1 MKATSEVTRDTPED
15 MDANSASSILAD
27 YDGLPIS
34 PLVGSKL
41 FESSFEAGAD
51 FSKAVRI
58 IQTDQ
63 ALTIRILK
71 IVNSPFYGLRG
82 KVNTLSHALAM
93 LGAEAVNTLIRSEDR
108 YRTGPVPRTR
118 EIIDKYFFWQHA
130 LTTAII
136 AETISKNLGYDI
148 PEEAFVAGLLHDMGK
163 IFLEMKDPEAY
174 GAVARDM
181 VKNEDPVPVIEH
193 HRFGIDH
200 AEVGGRMAE
209 RWNLPH
215 TLQAAIL
222 HHHTPLQN
230 GQVPGLDRKSSE
242 LVSIITYADF
252 VAWSQGLGS
261 VENGHIPVH
270 NHPPKNIINVLKTC
284 LEQIMDEVN
293 TRLRAVGEMFNL
305 KTSGIHDF
313 NAVFREHM
321 PDRRPAPSPAEI
333 LEEQIEGLSAL
344 NEIIREIRRL
354 DREDKI
360 FNTMM
365 HGIHSKL
372 GFDRV
377 IHFRLNRA
385 NNEVVGNKRVDCTEI
400 PIDISR
406 VSFVLGIDEE
416 GISRCLMT
424 QRPVRLKRTGQDT
437 KVLDILGVN
446 EAVAAPLVINDRAQG
461 VIIADAFLSGR
472 PTSPEHIEAL
482 GLVCLEAGM
491 AVENRQLI
499 SRSKELQELAEKD
512 ELTSVNNRRYA
523 IQMCKQ
529 ELERAQQ
536 ESTPLSIVM
545 IDIDHFKLFNDT
557 YGHQAGDFV
566 LREVAKHIEITSRKS
581 DIIGR
586 YGGEEFLVLLPDTP
600 LERCIVYAERLRA
613 VVEDY
618 GKEIKQ
624 IFPECDLTISIG
636 VTSLKHPCSPDLD
649 DFLERVDKA
658 LYSAKERGR
667 NRVCVDQ

>member
-1 MKATSEVTRDTPED
+1 
-15 MDANSASSILAD
+15 MDASSANDFLAN

-34 PLVGSKL
+34 PLVSSRL
-41 FESSFEAGAD
+41 FESSLKAGAE
-51 FSKAVRI
+51 FGEVVRI

-63 ALTIRILK
+63 ALSLRILK
-71 IVNSPFYGLRG
+71 IVNSPFYGLRS

-93 LGAEAVNTLIRSEDR
+93 LGSRAVNAIIRGEDR
-108 YRTGPVPRTR
+108 YRTNPVSRSK
-118 EIIDKYFFWQHA
+118 EAIDKYFFWQHA
-130 LTTAII
+130 LTTAVI
-136 AETISKNLGYDI
+136 AEAISNNLGYDI
-148 PEEAFVAGLLHDMGK
+148 PEEAYVAGLLHDMGK
-163 IFLEMKDPEAY
+163 IFLEMKDPETYA
-174 GAVARDM
+174 AVARDM
-181 VKNEDPVPVIEH
+181 IKNEDPVPVIERR
-193 HRFGIDH
+193 RFGADH
-200 AEVGGRMAE
+200 AEVGGMMAE
-209 RWNLPH
+209 RWNLPA
-215 TLQAAIL
+215 TLQAAIQ
-222 HHHTPLQN
+222 HHHTSREETRAL
-230 GQVPGLDRKSSE
+230 GLDEKSGE
-242 LVSIITYADF
+242 LAAIVTYADF
-252 VAWSQGLGS
+252 IAWSQGLGS

-270 NHPPKNIINVLKTC
+270 NHPPRNIINMLQSC
-284 LEQIMDEVN
+284 LERIMDEVN
-293 TRLRAVGEMFNL
+293 KRLKAVGEIFHL
-305 KTSGIHDF
+305 QTSGIYDF

-360 FNTMM
+360 FHTMM

-377 IHFRLNRA
+377 VHFRLNRA
-385 NNEVVGNKRVDCTEI
+385 NNEVVGHKRVDCTEI
-400 PIDISR
+400 PIDIHKI
-406 VSFVLGIDEE
+406 SFVLGIDEE

-424 QRPVRLKRTGQDT
+424 QRPVPLIRKGLDAR
-437 KVLDILGVN
+437 VVDILGVK
-446 EAVAAPLVINDRAQG
+446 EAVAAPVVVNERAQG
-461 VIIADAFLSGR
+461 IIIADTFLSGR
-472 PTSPEHIEAL
+472 PTTPEHVEAL

-529 ELERAQQ
+529 ELDRAQQ
-536 ESTPLSIVM
+536 EQSPLSIVM
-545 IDIDHFKLFNDT
+545 IDIDHFKRFNDT

-566 LREVAKHIEITSRKS
+566 LREVAKRIEATSRKS
-581 DIIGR
+581 DMIGR

-600 LERCIVYAERLRA
+600 LERCIVYAERLRS
-613 VVEDY
+613 VIEDY

-624 IFPECDLTISIG
+624 IFPACNLTISIG
-636 VTSLKHPCSPDLD
+636 VTSLKHPDTENLE
-649 DFLERVDKA
+649 DFIERVDKA